1 MRECLKDTISQE
13 SWHLSYLLLRD
24 DEYDFKQKQNFLNS
38 QKKKAG
44 DGVGAGNS
52 SPQVQSKYLQVFLTV
67 QVKRDIKVKHQK
79 EGVFL

>member
-1 MRECLKDTISQE
+1 MTNMTSSKSKTFSTV
-13 SWHLSYLLLRD
+13 
-24 DEYDFKQKQNFLNS
+24 KKK
-38 QKKKAG
+38 KKKAG

>member
-1 MRECLKDTISQE
+1 MTNMTSSKSKTFSTV
-13 SWHLSYLLLRD
+13 
-24 DEYDFKQKQNFLNS
+24 K
-38 QKKKAG
+38 KKKAG
-44 DGVGAGNS
+44 DGGGAGNS